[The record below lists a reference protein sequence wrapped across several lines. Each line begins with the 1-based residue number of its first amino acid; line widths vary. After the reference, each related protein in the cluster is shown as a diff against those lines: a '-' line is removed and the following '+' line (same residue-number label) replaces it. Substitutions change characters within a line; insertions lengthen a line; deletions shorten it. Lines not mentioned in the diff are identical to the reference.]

1 MKLKISHSAR
11 QEEVTQLSL
20 EEFSDSVVRIERL
33 LRHVAF
39 IVKKRGRD
47 ILSDF
52 EITTPQFLALEVLK
66 DKPGI
71 TMGELCERL
80 YLACSTATDLIDRM
94 EKNGYLERN
103 RDTEDR
109 RVIRLSITEKGQN
122 IIDQVINAR
131 RRYVDSILKQL
142 TQEEM
147 DQLAQSLEKLGALI
161 VAGKV

>member
-1 MKLKISHSAR
+1 VSK
-11 QEEVTQLSL
+11 

-39 IVKKRGRD
+39 IIKKRGRD

-52 EITTPQFLALEVLK
+52 DITTPQFLALVVLK
-66 DKPGI
+66 DRPGI

-103 RDTEDR
+103 RDPDDR

-142 TQEEM
+142 TQEEI
-147 DQLAQSLEKLGALI
+147 DQLAQALEKLDALM

>member
-1 MKLKISHSAR
+1 VSK
-11 QEEVTQLSL
+11 

-39 IVKKRGRD
+39 IIKKRGRD

-52 EITTPQFLALEVLK
+52 DITTPQFLALVVLK
-66 DKPGI
+66 DRPGI

-103 RDTEDR
+103 RDADDR

-142 TQEEM
+142 TQEEI
-147 DQLAQSLEKLGALI
+147 DQLAQALEKLDALM

>member
-1 MKLKISHSAR
+1 MSK
-11 QEEVTQLSL
+11 

-39 IVKKRGRD
+39 IIKKRGRD

-52 EITTPQFLALEVLK
+52 DITTPQFLALVVLK
-66 DKPGI
+66 DRPGI

-103 RDTEDR
+103 RDADDR

-142 TQEEM
+142 TQEEI
-147 DQLAQSLEKLGALI
+147 DQLAQALEKLDALM
-161 VAGKV
+161 VAGEV

>member
-1 MKLKISHSAR
+1 LKLKTSHSAW
-11 QEEVTQLSL
+11 QKEVTSVSK

-39 IVKKRGRD
+39 IIKKRGRD

-52 EITTPQFLALEVLK
+52 DITTPQFLALVVLK
-66 DKPGI
+66 DRPGI

-103 RDTEDR
+103 RDADDR

-131 RRYVDSILKQL
+131 RRYVYSILKQL
-142 TQEEM
+142 TQEEI
-147 DQLAQSLEKLGALI
+147 DQLAQALEKLDALM

>member
-1 MKLKISHSAR
+1 MSK
-11 QEEVTQLSL
+11 

-39 IVKKRGRD
+39 IIKKRGRD

-52 EITTPQFLALEVLK
+52 DITTPQFLALVVLK
-66 DKPGI
+66 DRPGI

-103 RDTEDR
+103 RDPDDR

-142 TQEEM
+142 TQKEI
-147 DQLAQSLEKLGALI
+147 DQLAQALEKLDALM

>member
-1 MKLKISHSAR
+1 MSK
-11 QEEVTQLSL
+11 

-39 IVKKRGRD
+39 IIKKRGRD

-52 EITTPQFLALEVLK
+52 DITTPQFLALVVLK
-66 DKPGI
+66 DRPGI

-103 RDTEDR
+103 RDHDDR

-142 TQEEM
+142 TQEEI
-147 DQLAQSLEKLGALI
+147 DQLAQALEKLDALM